1 MEDTMKKLIIE
12 LSYIALVLLSTA
24 VLAYPQTDATENQL
38 MELSNAWI
46 SAFYQ
51 GDAKAMDELEMED
64 LTLVMPTGEIWT
76 KNGPRAA
83 FQKSHDTVLKHTHE
97 FRRVLRIGEVYVL
110 IGQLAVTEKEKEG
123 EKTEKSIFTEVWAK
137 REGKW
142 KIAIAQWTT
151 DQTGQ

>member
-12 LSYIALVLLSTA
+12 LSYIALALLSSA
-24 VLAYPQTDATENQL
+24 VLAYPQTDATEKQL
-38 MELSNAWI
+38 MELSNAWM

-51 GDAKAMDELEMED
+51 GDATAMDELEMED

-76 KNGPRAA
+76 KKGPRAG
-83 FQKSHDTVLKHTHE
+83 FQKSHDTFLKHSHE

-142 KIAIAQWTT
+142 KIATAHWTT